1 LLCGCIL
8 DEGSSEENKMSMAQV
23 QVNYQTKELYMVAIV
38 LKYRKYILIIFYYY
52 TYSGLLGTIEVVVQN
67 SMRLMRNKGFSSQ
80 VDG

>member
-1 LLCGCIL
+1 MLCGCIL
-8 DEGSSEENKMSMAQV
+8 DEGSSEGNKMSTAQV

-52 TYSGLLGTIEVVVQN
+52 TYSVLSGTMEVVVQN

>member
-1 LLCGCIL
+1 
-8 DEGSSEENKMSMAQV
+8 MAQV